1 LTRRAL
7 VATSLLLA
15 VPALFSAP
23 ITFSGGYTR
32 MQMAEGARQIVLSGG
47 ADVSADSLQLHA
59 DTISLRG
66 DDYGL
71 VTCSGNVTVTDDT
84 QGLTVTSPAIA
95 YDRTRKQ
102 ITIHSWVEI
111 TDMQNR
117 VGASAGNLLFDMEE
131 GTMELES
138 HVRLVRTTERGT
150 MVCRAD
156 RVLFD
161 RDGQKLSLS
170 GTATVQWDGDTYQAH
185 AITVNLDTEEITMDG
200 SIKGTVHG

>member
-1 LTRRAL
+1 MTRRAL

-117 VGASAGNLLFDMEE
+117 VGASAGNLLFDM
-131 GTMELES
+131 
-138 HVRLVRTTERGT
+138 
-150 MVCRAD
+150 VCRAD

>member
-1 LTRRAL
+1 MTRRAL

-71 VTCSGNVTVTDDT
+71 VTSAGNVTVTDDT